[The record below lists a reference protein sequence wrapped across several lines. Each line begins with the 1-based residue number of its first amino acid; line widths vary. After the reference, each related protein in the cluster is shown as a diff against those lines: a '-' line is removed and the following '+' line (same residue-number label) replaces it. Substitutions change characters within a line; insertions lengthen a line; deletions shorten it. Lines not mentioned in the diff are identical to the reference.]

1 MALHTSASEQMR
13 SVVASGVAGLAA
25 SFFSLPFDFLKTRL
39 RRQSKSQGPARYK
52 GMWDCARKV
61 VREEGILRFYRGFGT
76 YCARIAPHSVITL
89 IIADKIAASLR

>member
-1 MALHTSASEQMR
+1 MALHTGASEQMR

-39 RRQSKSQGPARYK
+39 QRQSKGSGQQYK
-52 GMWDCARKV
+52 GMWDCAKTV
-61 VREEGILRFYRGFGT
+61 VKEEGFLRFYRGFGT

-89 IIADKIAASLR
+89 IIADKIAAKFR